1 MANDSTQNADTIIE
15 SSEASV
21 DGCKIK
27 MDISRREEQ
36 SEMEIRTDTVTM
48 YQTNRGTLTIN
59 GPFESVASFLRN
71 CGLVNALRIDG
82 LSYQRKFSDGKAYMV
97 DTMADSV
104 SRAVEEYPLE
114 VRISFAQVIPR
125 GDDSSSDEL
134 AGADMSASADDWE
147 APTTE
152 PDESDE
158 D

>member
-1 MANDSTQNADTIIE
+1 MANENKAQNDTVVE
-15 SSEASV
+15 SEETSV
-21 DGCKIK
+21 AGCKIK

-36 SEMEIRTDTVTM
+36 SEMEIRTDTITM

-59 GPFESVASFLRN
+59 GPFESVAAFLRN

-82 LSYQRKFSDGKAYMV
+82 LSYQRKFSDGRAFMV

-104 SRAVEEYPLE
+104 SRAVEEFPLE
-114 VRISFAQVIPR
+114 VRISFAQIIPR

-134 AGADMSASADDWE
+134 DLADMSGSADDWE

-152 PDESDE
+152 PDEPDE